1 MILGIDEAG
10 RGCLAGSLFV
20 AGVVC
25 NDQTAL
31 EFLEMGLK
39 DSKKLSPK
47 KRFFLE
53 NKIKTHGEVG
63 FFVVKKSANEIDS
76 LGLGAC
82 LKLAIEEI
90 LENGYSSL
98 VNKIKIDG
106 NTAFGL
112 NKRYPNIQTIIK
124 GDETIAQIAMAS
136 VLAKAFK
143 DREMLELH
151 ALFKEYGWD
160 KNCGYGTKQ
169 HIEVII
175 KLGATPF
182 HRRSFTLK
190 NRILN
195 PKLLEVEQR
204 LIKKGAEI
212 TSAR

>member
-25 NDQTAL
+25 SEKTAA
-31 EFLEMGLK
+31 EFLSMGLK

-53 NKIKTHGEVG
+53 DKIKTHDEVK
-63 FFVVKKSANEIDS
+63 FFVVKKNANEIDS

-82 LKLAIEEI
+82 LKLAIQEI
-90 LENGYSSL
+90 LENLSASSHA
-98 VNKIKIDG
+98 IKIDG

-112 NKRYPNIQTIIK
+112 NKHYPNIQTIIK
-124 GDETIAQIAMAS
+124 GDERIAQIAMAS

-143 DREMLELH
+143 DREMRQLH
-151 ALFKEYGWD
+151 ALFEGYGWD

-169 HIEVII
+169 HIEAII

-190 NRILN
+190 NRLLI
-195 PKLLEVEQR
+195 PKLLDVEQR
-204 LIKKGAEI
+204 LV
-212 TSAR
+212 

>member
-25 NDQTAL
+25 NEKTAA
-31 EFLEMGLK
+31 EFLSMGLK
-39 DSKKLSPK
+39 DSKKLSQK

-53 NKIKTHGEVG
+53 EKIKSHDEVG

-82 LKLAIEEI
+82 LKLAIQEI
-90 LENGYSSL
+90 LENACSL
-98 VNKIKIDG
+98 ANEIKIDG

-112 NKRYPNIQTIIK
+112 NERYPNIQSIIK
-124 GDETIAQIAMAS
+124 GDEKVAQIAMAS

-169 HIEVII
+169 HIEAVV

-182 HRRSFTLK
+182 HRCSFTLK

-195 PKLLEVEQR
+195 PPLLEVEQR
-204 LIKKGAEI
+204 LI
-212 TSAR
+212 

>member
-1 MILGIDEAG
+1 MTLGIDEAG

-25 NDQTAL
+25 NEKIAL

-53 NKIKTHGEVG
+53 DKIKSHDEMKFCVI
-63 FFVVKKSANEIDS
+63 KKSTDEIDR
-76 LGLGAC
+76 LGLGVC
-82 LKLAIEEI
+82 LKLAVQEI
-90 LENGYSSL
+90 LETLSPL
-98 VNKIKIDG
+98 AQTIKLDG

-136 VLAKAFK
+136 VLAKTSK
-143 DREMLELH
+143 DREMRGLH

-169 HIEVII
+169 HIEAII

-182 HRRSFTLK
+182 HRHSFTLK
-190 NRILN
+190 NR
-195 PKLLEVEQR
+195 
-204 LIKKGAEI
+204 
-212 TSAR
+212 S

>member
-1 MILGIDEAG
+1 M
-10 RGCLAGSLFV
+10 AGSLFV
-20 AGVVC
+20 AGVAC
-25 NDQTAL
+25 SEKTTL
-31 EFLEMGLK
+31 EFLKMGLK
-39 DSKKLSPK
+39 DSKKLSQK

-53 NKIKTHGEVG
+53 DKIKTHGEVG
-63 FFVVKKSANEIDS
+63 FFVVKKSVNEIDS

-82 LKLAIEEI
+82 LKLAIQEI
-90 LENGYSSL
+90 VENGCPL
-98 VNKIKIDG
+98 ANEIKIDG

-112 NKRYPNIQTIIK
+112 DKRYPNIQTIIK

-136 VLAKAFK
+136 VLAKASK

-169 HIEVII
+169 HIEAII

-182 HRRSFTLK
+182 HRHSFTLK

-204 LIKKGAEI
+204 LV
-212 TSAR
+212 

>member
-25 NDQTAL
+25 NDKTAA

-39 DSKKLSPK
+39 DSKKISPK

-53 NKIKTHGEVG
+53 EKIKTHGEVG
-63 FFVVKKSANEIDS
+63 FCVVQKSANEIDS

-82 LKLAIEEI
+82 LKLAVQEI
-90 LENGYSSL
+90 LEKGYSL
-98 VNKIKIDG
+98 ANKIKIDG

-112 NKRYPNIQTIIK
+112 NKQYPNIQTIIK
-124 GDETIAQIAMAS
+124 GDEKVAQIAMAS

-160 KNCGYGTKQ
+160 KNCGYGTKR
-169 HIEVII
+169 HIEAIN
-175 KLGATPF
+175 KLGTTPF

-190 NRILN
+190 NSILN
-195 PKLLEVEQR
+195 PKSSDVEQR
-204 LIKKGAEI
+204 LI
-212 TSAR
+212 

>member
-1 MILGIDEAG
+1 MTLGIDEAG

-25 NDQTAL
+25 NGKTAL

-39 DSKKLSPK
+39 DSKKLSQK

-53 NKIKTHGEVG
+53 YKIKTHDEMG
-63 FFVVKKSANEIDS
+63 FFVIKKSANEIDK
-76 LGLGAC
+76 LGLGVC
-82 LKLAIEEI
+82 LKLAIQEI
-90 LENGYSSL
+90 VENGCSL
-98 VNKIKIDG
+98 ADEIKIDG

-112 NKRYPNIQTIIK
+112 NKRYLHIQTIIK

-136 VLAKAFK
+136 VLAKAAK

-169 HIEVII
+169 HIEAIV

-182 HRRSFTLK
+182 HRHSFTLK
-190 NRILN
+190 NRLLI
-195 PKLLEVEQR
+195 PKLLDVEQR
-204 LIKKGAEI
+204 LV
-212 TSAR
+212 

>member
-25 NDQTAL
+25 NKKTAL
-31 EFLEMGLK
+31 EFLKMGLK
-39 DSKKLSPK
+39 DSKKLSKK

-53 NKIKTHGEVG
+53 EKIKSHDEVE
-63 FFVVKKSANEIDS
+63 FWVVKRSANEIDN

-82 LKLAIEEI
+82 LKLAIQEI
-90 LENGYSSL
+90 LENGCSL
-98 VNKIKIDG
+98 AKEIKIDG

-112 NKRYPNIQTIIK
+112 NERYPNIQTIIK

-143 DREMLELH
+143 DREMRQLH
-151 ALFKEYGWD
+151 ALFKGYGWD

-169 HIEVII
+169 HIEAMI

-182 HRRSFTLK
+182 HRRSFMLK
-190 NRILN
+190 NRTLD

-204 LIKKGAEI
+204 LI
-212 TSAR
+212 

>member
-1 MILGIDEAG
+1 MTLGIDEAG

-25 NDQTAL
+25 GEKTAA
-31 EFLEMGLK
+31 EFLSMGLK
-39 DSKKLSPK
+39 DSKKLSKK

-53 NKIKTHGEVG
+53 DKIKSHGEVK

-82 LKLAIEEI
+82 LKLAIQEI
-90 LENGYSSL
+90 LENACSL
-98 VNKIKIDG
+98 ANEIKIDG

-112 NKRYPNIQTIIK
+112 NERYPNVQTIIK
-124 GDETIAQIAMAS
+124 GDEKVAQIAMAS

-143 DREMLELH
+143 DREMRQLH

-169 HIEVII
+169 HIEAVV

-182 HRRSFTLK
+182 HRHSFTLK

-195 PKLLEVEQR
+195 PQLLEVEQR
-204 LIKKGAEI
+204 LI
-212 TSAR
+212 

>member
-1 MILGIDEAG
+1 MTLGIDEAG
-10 RGCLAGSLFV
+10 RGCLVGSLFV

-25 NDQTAL
+25 DDQTAL
-31 EFLEMGLK
+31 EFLKMGLK

-53 NKIKTHGEVG
+53 DKIKTHGEVG
-63 FFVVKKSANEIDS
+63 FFVVKKSASEIDS
-76 LGLGAC
+76 LGLGVC

-90 LENGYSSL
+90 VENGCPL
-98 VNKIKIDG
+98 ANEIKIDG

-112 NKRYPNIQTIIK
+112 NKRYPHIQTIIK
-124 GDETIAQIAMAS
+124 GDETTAQIAMAS

-143 DREMLELH
+143 DREMRQLH

-169 HIEVII
+169 HIEAMS

-182 HRRSFTLK
+182 HRHSFTLK
-190 NRILN
+190 NRSLFQTK
-195 PKLLEVEQR
+195 PLDME
-204 LIKKGAEI
+204 
-212 TSAR
+212 

>member
-1 MILGIDEAG
+1 MTLGIDEAG

-25 NDQTAL
+25 NEKTAS

-53 NKIKTHGEVG
+53 DKIKTHDEVE
-63 FFVVKKSANEIDS
+63 FWVVKKSVNEIDR

-82 LKLAIEEI
+82 LKLAVQEI
-90 LENGYSSL
+90 LENGRSL
-98 VNKIKIDG
+98 ANKIKIDG

-112 NKRYPNIQTIIK
+112 NKRYSNIQTIIK
-124 GDETIAQIAMAS
+124 GDEKIAQIAMAS

-143 DREMLELH
+143 DREMRQLH
-151 ALFKEYGWD
+151 ALFEEYGWD

-169 HIEVII
+169 HIEAMI

-190 NRILN
+190 NRLLI
-195 PKLLEVEQR
+195 PKLLDVEQR
-204 LIKKGAEI
+204 LI
-212 TSAR
+212 

>member
-1 MILGIDEAG
+1 MVLGIDEAG

-25 NDQTAL
+25 DNQTAA
-31 EFLEMGLK
+31 EFLSMGLK
-39 DSKKLSPK
+39 DSKKLSKK

-53 NKIKTHGEVG
+53 EKIKSHNEVG
-63 FFVVKKSANEIDS
+63 FFVVKKSANEIDN

-82 LKLAIEEI
+82 LKLAIQEI
-90 LENGYSSL
+90 LENACSL
-98 VNKIKIDG
+98 ANQIKIDG

-112 NKRYPNIQTIIK
+112 NERYSNIQTIIK
-124 GDETIAQIAMAS
+124 GDEKIAQIAMAS
-136 VLAKAFK
+136 VLAKVFK

-151 ALFKEYGWD
+151 ALFKGYGWD

-169 HIEVII
+169 HIEAMI

-182 HRRSFTLK
+182 HRHSFTLK
-190 NRILN
+190 NRLFN

-204 LIKKGAEI
+204 LV
-212 TSAR
+212 